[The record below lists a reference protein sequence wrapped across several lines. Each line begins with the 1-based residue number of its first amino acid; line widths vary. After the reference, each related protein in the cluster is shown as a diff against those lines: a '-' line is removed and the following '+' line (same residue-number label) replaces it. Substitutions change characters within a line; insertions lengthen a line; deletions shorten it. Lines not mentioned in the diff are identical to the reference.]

1 MSQDLIDDKDERP
14 ENITVDSRQ
23 KLRDQLQ
30 SEVDAFLAKGGKIQE
45 VDAHFTSDPPQKPT
59 NNYCSRPI

>member
-1 MSQDLIDDKDERP
+1 MSQDSMDDKDP
-14 ENITVDSRQ
+14 ESNTVDSRQ

-30 SEVDAFLAKGGKIQE
+30 SEVEAFLAKGGKIQE
-45 VDAHFTSDPPQKPT
+45 VDAHVTADPPQKPT